1 MPESKPT
8 DAMRALRE
16 AIPRANADPARPA
29 YHFVPPA
36 QWMNDINGTI
46 FHKGQYHVFY
56 QHNPFGDM
64 PTGEKLAHMHWGH
77 ARSSDLVNWEHLP
90 IALAPSLETGEKSC
104 WSGCAAIDGSGDP
117 IIIYTSVSE
126 DQMPFT
132 KPFTQAAALG
142 DERLLSWRKYGRNP
156 ILSIEKHGPPR
167 SSGEWRDPFVFKTG
181 AGTFLILGAC
191 GDAGIPLFQARD
203 ETLLNWK
210 HVGSLAPENVECPN
224 FFELGRKW
232 ILISS
237 PFDLVKY
244 AAGTFDL
251 ESLEFSPQAVG
262 IVDWG
267 ACYGTNVLTDDMGRR
282 ILFGWIPGWNWEL
295 FQIGRGWN
303 GCMALPRVLT
313 LDAKHRILQEPAAE
327 LKKLRVHESLVEK
340 TKVALDDSQSPLRAQ
355 IDFQSEVLAELSAI
369 TAAECGLRF
378 FSGENVI
385 DIKCHPQRLLIEV
398 ADTPVPLPSG
408 EQSRL
413 SLHVFIDRSV
423 VEIYIN
429 DGEVVVSKMF
439 NTALTNPRLEV
450 YARDGS
456 MKIDS
461 LRVWRLNAA
470 ERKFAYPELDNI

>member
-1 MPESKPT
+1 
-8 DAMRALRE
+8 
-16 AIPRANADPARPA
+16 
-29 YHFVPPA
+29 
-36 QWMNDINGTI
+36 
-46 FHKGQYHVFY
+46 
-56 QHNPFGDM
+56 
-64 PTGEKLAHMHWGH
+64 
-77 ARSSDLVNWEHLP
+77 
-90 IALAPSLETGEKSC
+90 
-104 WSGCAAIDGSGDP
+104 
-117 IIIYTSVSE
+117 
-126 DQMPFT
+126 
-132 KPFTQAAALG
+132 
-142 DERLLSWRKYGRNP
+142 
-156 ILSIEKHGPPR
+156 
-167 SSGEWRDPFVFKTG
+167 
-181 AGTFLILGAC
+181 
-191 GDAGIPLFQARD
+191 
-203 ETLLNWK
+203 
-210 HVGSLAPENVECPN
+210 
-224 FFELGRKW
+224 
-232 ILISS
+232 
-237 PFDLVKY
+237 
-244 AAGTFDL
+244 
-251 ESLEFSPQAVG
+251 
-262 IVDWG
+262 
-267 ACYGTNVLTDDMGRR
+267 MGRR